1 MRQENGVWT
10 APGPAPFSSEE
21 GDGEPI
27 FTPDGQRLYFLSLRP
42 LEPSGSAGKENIWF
56 VERTPAGWSD
66 PLPVSHL
73 VNDFDQ
79 HWLVSV
85 SSDETLYFS
94 SVRDGGMGGR
104 DIYRSRFVDG
114 SHQEP
119 ENLGEVINSA
129 GDEHTPF
136 IAPDES
142 YLIFTSTGHGGT
154 ELDFQ
159 FFVSYRS
166 PDGSWTS
173 PAALGGQ
180 IADVEFS
187 LCPAVT
193 PDGRF
198 MFFIGEGDIWWV
210 SAHFIETMRPED
222 PTE

>member
-1 MRQENGVWT
+1 
-10 APGPAPFSSEE
+10 
-21 GDGEPI
+21 
-27 FTPDGQRLYFLSLRP
+27 
-42 LEPSGSAGKENIWF
+42 
-56 VERTPAGWSD
+56 
-66 PLPVSHL
+66 
-73 VNDFDQ
+73 
-79 HWLVSV
+79 
-85 SSDETLYFS
+85 
-94 SVRDGGMGGR
+94 MGGR